1 VSEVKAGF
9 ECGLGLQNFNDVKV
23 GDVIE
28 VFQMERVPQPA

>member
-1 VSEVKAGF
+1 
-9 ECGLGLQNFNDVKV
+9 LQNFNDVKV